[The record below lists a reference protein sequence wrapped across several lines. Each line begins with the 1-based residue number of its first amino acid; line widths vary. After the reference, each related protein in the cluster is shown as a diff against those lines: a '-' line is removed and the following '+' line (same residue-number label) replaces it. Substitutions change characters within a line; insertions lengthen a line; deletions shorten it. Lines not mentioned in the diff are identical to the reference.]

1 MSYQYPKAFVTKP
14 EMVMTEN
21 TAHGSGQRMS
31 RWRLAAWGV
40 AALFLLMNA
49 VMMQFT
55 DAINWTVV
63 DFVFAGVLLFGSL
76 GVYEIATRTRSS
88 TRYRAGI
95 GLATGARFFS
105 FGATRLWASPTV
117 LPMGCT
123 SGRLPSRSLVLSS
136 PCSVPVGER
145 AQCSRWRL
153 RWCWLVGSRW
163 SPGWSRTVLPPCSR
177 SLASPD
183 SMSRCFSGRQC
194 SFERRR
200 GRTRC
205 RARHDARSP

>member
-95 GLATGARFFS
+95 GLATGA
-105 FGATRLWASPTV
+105 TV
-117 LPMGCT
+117 LLIWGNAAVGVTDSAADGLYFGTAALAIIGIIIALFRPGWGARAMFAVAFT
-123 SGRLPSRSLVLSS
+123 LVLASGTSLVAGMVPNGTSS
-136 PCSVPVGER
+136 LFEILGITGFYVALFLGS
-145 AQCSRWRL
+145 AMLL
-153 RWCWLVGSRW
+153 R
-163 SPGWSRTVLPPCSR
+163 T
-177 SLASPD
+177 
-183 SMSRCFSGRQC
+183 
-194 SFERRR
+194 
-200 GRTRC
+200 
-205 RARHDARSP
+205 